1 MCSRQ
6 FVSTGLY
13 SNFSFTL
20 FYQRWCNC
28 NGVTFYL
35 ECTLLRFAEQQ
46 PILFKFQAQFIKM
59 KHYAFPGMYLKH
71 YVSAY
76 LTKFHVTQTQEKKNS
91 NSEVRNIPSKL
102 MAVLAVFPP
111 HA

>member
-6 FVSTGLY
+6 FVPTGLH

-35 ECTLLRFAEQQ
+35 ECTLLRFTEHE
-46 PILFKFQAQFIKM
+46 PILSKFQAQLIKM
-59 KHYAFPGMYLKH
+59 KHYAFPRMYLKH

-76 LTKFHVTQTQEKKNS
+76 LIKFHVTYTQKK
-91 NSEVRNIPSKL
+91 K
-102 MAVLAVFPP
+102 
-111 HA
+111 